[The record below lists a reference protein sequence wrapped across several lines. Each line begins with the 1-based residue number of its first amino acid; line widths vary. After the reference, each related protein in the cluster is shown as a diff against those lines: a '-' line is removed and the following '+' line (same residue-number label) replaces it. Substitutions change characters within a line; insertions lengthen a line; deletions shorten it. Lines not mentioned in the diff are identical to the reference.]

1 MYKKGVALGD
11 LQCSVIATLTGV
23 TDAIINIS
31 TSAQVA
37 FITEAIDTDQHG
49 K

>member
-1 MYKKGVALGD
+1 MCKKGVALGD
-11 LQCSVIATLTGV
+11 LQCSVIATLTAI

-37 FITEAIDTDQHG
+37 FITETIGIEQHG